1 MGARARTALA
11 VAVVPHGPEA
21 KVEAELAA
29 MLAGACRVLAA
40 AGCALVGGHSS
51 EGPELAL
58 GALQFAPLCK
68 DSCVQASSS
77 PVHGWAGGGHS

>member
-58 GALQFAPLCK
+58 GALPFKEAPVLK
-68 DSCVQASSS
+68 
-77 PVHGWAGGGHS
+77 P

>member
-1 MGARARTALA
+1 MGARAHTALA

-21 KVEAELAA
+21 KVEAELAQ
-29 MLAGACRVLAA
+29 MLAGACRVLLA

-58 GALQFAPLCK
+58 GACPSTSGL
-68 DSCVQASSS
+68 
-77 PVHGWAGGGHS
+77 